1 MKKILVIQ
9 TAFLG
14 DVIMSTPIFKG
25 LKTIYP
31 DVKIDVVVTKQNK
44 DILKNNPHINEI
56 IVFNKKNIFDK
67 IVNMIRLIYRFRKTR
82 YGLAVS
88 VQGSFTSSLLMILSG
103 ISKRVGFYRQK
114 LLTNPVS
121 IPKGLHIRERV
132 GLLLQEL
139 KRSEYDLDTEL
150 FTSRDDRNKM
160 DEIVKK
166 EGNFRLG
173 IAPGSIR
180 ETKKW
185 PYHYFIALLNEL
197 PYNIDVYLIG
207 GPGDINLAQQI
218 LSRTINKNIQ
228 NTIGSLSLLESTELI
243 SRMDLMLTNDSAPL
257 HMANAVNT
265 PVFAFFG
272 PTVRRFGCYPYR
284 EKDRILE
291 VDLYCRP
298 CGKHGEKRC
307 PEKHFKCMKN
317 LTPSFVL
324 ENIKQF
330 MDDHEK

>member
-1 MKKILVIQ
+1 MKKILVLQ

-25 LKTIYP
+25 LKKIYP
-31 DVKIDVVVTKQNK
+31 DSLIDVLVTRQNK
-44 DILKNNPHINEI
+44 DILKNNPHIHKI
-56 IVFNKKNIFDK
+56 IIFNKANVVAK
-67 IVNMIRLIYRFRKTR
+67 IISMINLIIQFRKTR
-82 YGLAVS
+82 YDLAVS
-88 VQGSFTSSLLMILSG
+88 VQGSLTSSLLMVLSG
-103 ISKRVGFYRQK
+103 ISQRVGFYRQK
-114 LLTNPVS
+114 LLTNPVN

-139 KRSEYDLDTEL
+139 NKSDYDLNTEL
-150 FTSRDDRNKM
+150 FTSSADMKTIDGLIE
-160 DEIVKK
+160 D
-166 EGNFRLG
+166 GSNFRLG

-185 PYHYFIALLNEL
+185 PYNYFIALLNDL
-197 PYNIDVYLIG
+197 PVTIDVYLIG
-207 GPGDINLAQQI
+207 GPTDISLARQI
-218 LSRTINKNIQ
+218 LEKTINTTVK

-257 HMANAVNT
+257 HMANAVDT

-272 PTVRRFGCYPYR
+272 PTVKRFGCYPYR
-284 EKDRILE
+284 EKDKVLE

-307 PEKHFKCMKN
+307 PEKHFQCMKN
-317 LTPSFVL
+317 ITPVHVL
-324 ENIKQF
+324 ETIKHF
-330 MDDHEK
+330 MQNYE